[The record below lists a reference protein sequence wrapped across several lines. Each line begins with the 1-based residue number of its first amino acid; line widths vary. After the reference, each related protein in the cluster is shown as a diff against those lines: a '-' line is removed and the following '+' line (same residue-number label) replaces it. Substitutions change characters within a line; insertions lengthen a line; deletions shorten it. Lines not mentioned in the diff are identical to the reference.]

1 MTTGFGRLSLTEL
14 LKHTVLIQELRTHE
28 KPKRPYPRNTSC
40 VIPNLPMIDHLKHN
54 PNPQGRHCLT
64 QNENNVEN

>member
-1 MTTGFGRLSLTEL
+1 MKSPN
-14 LKHTVLIQELRTHE
+14 VRT
-28 KPKRPYPRNTSC
+28 PGIPPVSF
-40 VIPNLPMIDHLKHN
+40 PNLPMIDHLKHN